1 MKGDQMD
8 KVAAVAKMEAQ
19 KSALQFSER
28 QKTHGE
34 KLAQLEQLV
43 RFKED
48 YEQRLSARGGEGM
61 DPRQLQDYRL
71 FLSRLNEAITQQTQ
85 ELQGSEES
93 LQEVRQEWASKH
105 QRNQALDQLVEDRQ
119 RERSKEREKLEQ
131 KRVDDNA
138 LTRNSQNNEGE

>member
-1 MKGDQMD
+1 MD

-28 QKTHGE
+28 QKSHGE

-105 QRNQALDQLVEDRQ
+105 QRNQALDQLVEGRQ

-131 KRVDDNA
+131 KRVDDNV
-138 LTRNSQNNEGE
+138 LTRNSQNSDGE